1 MADNGKKIEPKDLVP
16 GLKGLAKS
24 LREQG
29 RVTDEA
35 VQSLRDLNN
44 AYEAGDEEK

>member
-1 MADNGKKIEPKDLVP
+1 MADKDKKIEPKDLIP

-29 RVTDEA
+29 KVTDEA
-35 VQSLRDLNN
+35 VQTLRDLNN